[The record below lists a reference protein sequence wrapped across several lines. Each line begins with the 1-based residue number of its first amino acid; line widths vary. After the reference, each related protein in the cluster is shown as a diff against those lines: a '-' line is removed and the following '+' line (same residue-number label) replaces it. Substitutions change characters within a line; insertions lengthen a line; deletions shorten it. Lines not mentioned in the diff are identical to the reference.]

1 MRFQYMF
8 NTLWFAQPIL
18 QLVVAGI
25 MVWRK
30 QHRKFPVFFAY
41 LISQVVFFIPVFY
54 MYRSSST
61 SYLRYFYAYWIFATI
76 SLILGFKV
84 IHEIFL
90 DVFRPYH
97 ALKDLGSVLFKWATL
112 VMGLVAIV
120 VAAASA
126 GSTEGPLVEAVMTVQ
141 RCVRVIQ
148 VGLILLLLVFSKYVG
163 VNRRQFSFGVSL
175 GFGVFALAELLVVA
189 LFASAHMSNNFS
201 NWTNVVA
208 YTVSM
213 IVWLVYSLIKSPARE
228 AVNTLLTSQRWDHSL
243 ADLQHPASPDSLIP
257 IFENMVDRA
266 FSRVGSVPESAL
278 ARSKP
283 QEVTETPT
291 SPPPPASK
299 VQAKS

>member
-1 MRFQYMF
+1 MHFQYIF

-18 QLVVAGI
+18 QLVLAGI

-41 LISQVVFFIPVFY
+41 LLSQVVFFIPVFY
-54 MYRSSST
+54 MYRSSSA
-61 SYLRYFYAYWIFATI
+61 SYLRYFYASWIFATI

-84 IHEIFL
+84 IQ
-90 DVFRPYH
+90 
-97 ALKDLGSVLFKWATL
+97 WATL

-126 GSTEGPLVEAVMTVQ
+126 GSTDGPLVEAVMTVQ

-175 GFGVFALAELLVVA
+175 GFGVFALVELLEVA
-189 LFASAHMSNNFS
+189 LYASAHMSNNFS

-228 AVNTLLTSQRWDHSL
+228 AVNTLLTSQRWDHGL
-243 ADLQHPASPDSLIP
+243 ADLQHPGSPDSLIP

-266 FSRVGSVPESAL
+266 FSRVGSFPESTL

-283 QEVTETPT
+283 QEVTETPAL
-291 SPPPPASK
+291 PPPPASK
-299 VQAKS
+299 QTKS

>member
-1 MRFQYMF
+1 MYYEYIF

-18 QLVVAGI
+18 QLVAAGI
-25 MVWRK
+25 LLRRK
-30 QHRKFPVFFAY
+30 LHRKFPVFFAY
-41 LISQVVFFIPVFY
+41 LISQIAVFAAVFY
-54 MYRSSST
+54 TYRWG
-61 SYLRYFYAYWIFATI
+61 SYLQYFYAYWISAAI

-126 GSTEGPLVEAVMTVQ
+126 ASSQGPLVEAVLTVQ

-163 VNRRQFSFGVSL
+163 VSWRQFSFGVSL
-175 GFGVFALAELLVVA
+175 GFGVFALMELLVVA
-189 LFASAHMSNNFS
+189 LFASAHMSNNSS
-201 NWTNVVA
+201 NFANVIA
-208 YTVSM
+208 YSLSVV
-213 IVWLVYSLIKSPARE
+213 VWLAYSLIKSPARE
-228 AVNTLLTSQRWDHSL
+228 AISTLLTSQRWDHSL
-243 ADLQHPASPDSLIP
+243 ADLQHPGSPDSLIP

-278 ARSKP
+278 ASKP
-283 QEVTETPT
+283 LETPET
-291 SPPPPASK
+291 PSLPPPSSK
-299 VQAKS
+299 AQAKS